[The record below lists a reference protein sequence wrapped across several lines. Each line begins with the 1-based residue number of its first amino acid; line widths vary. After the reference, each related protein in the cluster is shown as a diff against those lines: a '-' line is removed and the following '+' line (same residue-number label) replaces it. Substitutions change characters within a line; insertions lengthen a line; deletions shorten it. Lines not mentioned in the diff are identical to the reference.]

1 MVEIKTEW
9 NKENLKKYIV
19 YKTFFA
25 NKYTMLSF
33 IVFFVCFLAI
43 VATCIAMFCMIR
55 MPIFLVMAG
64 IVALFS
70 AAFAVFFTVKINKN
84 VKQSLKESTEG
95 AGENE
100 QETAILT
107 EELITVFKNG
117 LPYGGMEWDKISS
130 ISFND
135 KGGAVYLSTEEG
147 AVLILEYKNIIR
159 GTEAEL
165 KEMLQIKNVK
175 LSNKA

>member
-9 NKENLKKYIV
+9 NEENLRKYIM

-33 IVFFVCFLAI
+33 IVFFICFFAI
-43 VATCIAMFCMIR
+43 IATCIAMYCMIQ
-55 MPIFLVMAG
+55 MPVFLIMAG
-64 IVALFS
+64 AVLLF
-70 AAFAVFFTVKINKN
+70 AAGFAVFFALKINKN
-84 VKQSLKESTEG
+84 VKQSLKESG
-95 AGENE
+95 AENE
-100 QETAILT
+100 SPSQETAVLT
-107 EELITVFKNG
+107 EALITVFKNG
-117 LPYGGMEWDKISS
+117 VPYGAMDWDKVTS

-135 KGGAVYLSTEEG
+135 KGGAAYLSTEEG
-147 AVLILEYKNIIR
+147 ALLILEYKNIIS
-159 GTEAEL
+159 GTESEL

>member
-1 MVEIKTEW
+1 MIEVKTEW
-9 NKENLKKYIV
+9 NEENLKKYIM

-33 IVFFVCFLAI
+33 TVFFICFAAI
-43 VATCIAMFCMIR
+43 IGTCIAMYCMIK
-55 MPIFLVMAG
+55 MPIFLIMAG
-64 IVALFS
+64 LVTLFS
-70 AAFAVFFTVKINKN
+70 AGFTVFFALKINKN
-84 VKQSLKESTEG
+84 VKVSLKESSASEVSG
-95 AGENE
+95 
-100 QETAILT
+100 QESAVLT
-107 EELITVFKNG
+107 EEFIAIFKNG
-117 LPYGGMEWDKISS
+117 LPYGEMSWDKVVS

-135 KGGAVYLSTEEG
+135 KGGAVYLTAEEG
-147 AVLILEYKNIIR
+147 AVLILEYKNIIK